1 LLQLQQNVEQGT
13 QALQAIGMKAAMGA
27 PLSPEEQQ
35 QMQAGPQLLQ
45 QAQQQMQSLPPEI
58 STVAV
63 REDASEDHDTEAA
76 VLFDWMNG
84 PNGRK
89 FQYGNPQQQAAFQNA
104 YLHWQKHISVS
115 QQLKAAAQAPMP
127 PKPPSISIAADKMPA
142 DVQAGIVQMAQIPTQ
157 ATPETFDTHATKVM
171 NRSMA
176 EKIIPDSL
184 YTQQLHD
191 KSSGAPTET
200 GPTSSNPT
208 RKLRR

>member
-1 LLQLQQNVEQGT
+1 
-13 QALQAIGMKAAMGA
+13 
-27 PLSPEEQQ
+27 
-35 QMQAGPQLLQ
+35 
-45 QAQQQMQSLPPEI
+45 
-58 STVAV
+58 
-63 REDASEDHDTEAA
+63 
-76 VLFDWMNG
+76 
-84 PNGRK
+84 
-89 FQYGNPQQQAAFQNA
+89 
-104 YLHWQKHISVS
+104 
-115 QQLKAAAQAPMP
+115 
-127 PKPPSISIAADKMPA
+127 MPA